1 MNLPHWIQVYFP
13 FGEHNWWL
21 SALVA
26 SLPII
31 VLFSLMAGFRVK
43 PHWSALCAAITAVVV
58 ANLAFTM
65 PWSLAGASFL
75 FGVGT
80 GLMNIIWIVVAAVY
94 LYDISVS
101 TGDFEIMKSSVG
113 GITADRR
120 LQLLLVAFCFGAF
133 IEGCAGFGS
142 PVAIAGAF
150 MIGLGFKPF
159 HAAALNLIAN
169 TAPVAWGAIG
179 TPVHML
185 TTVTGLPEADMN
197 AMIGR
202 ILPITAVIVP
212 FWLVRA
218 MVPWKETFE
227 VLPAI
232 LVVGVSFASMQFF
245 WSNRMDANL
254 VDITAG
260 LFSLLC
266 AVVFLLFWKPKRVWR
281 FEGDEV
287 VVAKGA
293 TLGVPSV
300 SGASPAAD
308 ARPSGQ
314 GTLEAVVLALATVG
328 PLVAMAIKFL
338 PTISMPTTFSFWVF
352 VVSALVLAVSVWKV
366 VRWGHRRYITILEIV
381 AVPAVWIALVMI
393 FRGGN
398 VNVLYV
404 AIAVAVFALLMVGF
418 SAGEVTRAWMPFAVL
433 SVFVLCWGLAPIKTW
448 MNVHTTPGW
457 NDVTMKDGKPV
468 LDKAG
473 KPVTNKGFITPL
485 HNLIS
490 RDKPVVTPD
499 PKTGKLPAEGAVFP
513 FIWLSATGTGCFL
526 AAIVGGLIRGV
537 NPIKLIQIFGHT
549 LFRMRWAV
557 LAISCMLGLGFVTR
571 YSGTDAVLG
580 LAFTHTGWFY
590 PFFGTFLGWL
600 GVALTG
606 SDTSSN
612 ALFGSLQKITAQ
624 QLGLDPVLMTAAN
637 SAGGVMGKMVDAQS
651 ITVATAATNQIGN
664 EGIIFRFVVW
674 HSIALGTIVGLIV
687 MFYAYVVPNLV
698 PHGVKLLSQ

>member
-1 MNLPHWIQVYFP
+1 MPTWTQIYDP
-13 FGEHNWWL
+13 FGHWWL

-26 SLPII
+26 ALPIV
-31 VLFSLMAGFRVK
+31 VLFTMMAGLRVK
-43 PHWSALCAAITAVVV
+43 PHWAALSGAATAVLV
-58 ANLAFTM
+58 AVLAFHM
-65 PWSLAGASFL
+65 PVSLAAGSFL
-75 FGVGT
+75 YGVST
-80 GLMNIIWIVVAAVY
+80 GLLNIVWIVVAAVY
-94 LYDISVS
+94 LYDIAVS
-101 TGDFEIMKSSVG
+101 TGDFEIMKSSVA

-185 TTVTGLPEADMN
+185 ATVTAMPEADMN

-202 ILPITAVIVP
+202 ILPITAIIVP

-218 MVPWKETFE
+218 MVSWKETFE
-227 VLPAI
+227 VFPAI
-232 LVVGVSFASMQFF
+232 LVVGVSFASMQWF
-245 WSNRMDANL
+245 WANHMDSNL

-266 AVVFLLFWKPKRVWR
+266 TVVFLLFWKPKTIWR
-281 FEGDEV
+281 FEDEGGHIAV
-287 VVAKGA
+287 VPAGK
-293 TLGVPSV
+293 GVPSV
-300 SGASPAAD
+300 SGG
-308 ARPSGQ
+308 SGPEIHSYTFGQ
-314 GTLEAVVLALATVG
+314 TFKAWL
-328 PLVAMAIKFL
+328 PFL
-338 PTISMPTTFSFWVF
+338 I
-352 VVSALVLAVSVWKV
+352 
-366 VRWGHRRYITILEIV
+366 
-381 AVPAVWIALVMI
+381 
-393 FRGGN
+393 
-398 VNVLYV
+398 
-404 AIAVAVFALLMVGF
+404 
-418 SAGEVTRAWMPFAVL
+418 L
-433 SVFVLCWGLAPIKTW
+433 SVFVFLWGYKPVKDW
-448 MNVHTTPGW
+448 MNIHTTPNWAARDASG
-457 NDVTMKDGKPV
+457 NVVHNPDGKLKLNSGWETPIH
-468 LDKAG
+468 
-473 KPVTNKGFITPL
+473 NK
-485 HNLIS
+485 IS
-490 RDKPVVTPD
+490 RAQPVVPKPTP
-499 PKTGKLPAEGAVFP
+499 EGAKFA

-526 AAIVGGLIRGV
+526 AAIIGGLIRGV
-537 NPIKLIQIFGHT
+537 SIGKLLTIFGQT

-557 LAISCMLGLGFVTR
+557 IAISAMLGLGFVTR
-571 YSGTDAVLG
+571 YSGSDAVLG

-651 ITVATAATNQIGN
+651 ICVATAATNQVGN
-664 EGIIFRFVVW
+664 EGFIFRFVVW
-674 HSIALGTIVGLIV
+674 HSIALGAIVGVIV
-687 MFYAYVVPNLV
+687 MIYAYVPWAKALV

>member
-1 MNLPHWIQVYFP
+1 LGQSKFSFQEKLMPTWTQIYDP
-13 FGEHNWWL
+13 FGHWWL

-26 SLPII
+26 ALPIV
-31 VLFSLMAGFRVK
+31 VLFTMMAGFRVK
-43 PHWSALCAAITAVVV
+43 PHWAALSGAATAVLV
-58 ANLAFTM
+58 ACLAFHM
-65 PWSLAGASFL
+65 PVSLAAGSFL
-75 FGVGT
+75 YGVST
-80 GLMNIIWIVVAAVY
+80 GLLNIVWIVVAAVY
-94 LYDISVS
+94 LYDIAVS
-101 TGDFEIMKSSVG
+101 TGDFEIMKSSVA

-185 TTVTGLPEADMN
+185 ATVTAMPEADMN

-202 ILPITAVIVP
+202 ILPITAIIVP

-218 MVPWKETFE
+218 MVSWKETFE
-227 VLPAI
+227 VFPAI
-232 LVVGVSFASMQFF
+232 LVVGISFASMQFF
-245 WSNRMDANL
+245 WSNYMDSNL

-266 AVVFLLFWKPKRVWR
+266 TVVFLLFWKPKKIWR
-281 FEGDEV
+281 FEDEGGHIAV
-287 VVAKGA
+287 TPAGRS
-293 TLGVPSV
+293 VPSV
-300 SGASPAAD
+300 SGG
-308 ARPSGQ
+308 SGPEVHSYSFGQ
-314 GTLEAVVLALATVG
+314 TFKAWL
-328 PLVAMAIKFL
+328 PFL
-338 PTISMPTTFSFWVF
+338 I
-352 VVSALVLAVSVWKV
+352 
-366 VRWGHRRYITILEIV
+366 
-381 AVPAVWIALVMI
+381 
-393 FRGGN
+393 
-398 VNVLYV
+398 
-404 AIAVAVFALLMVGF
+404 
-418 SAGEVTRAWMPFAVL
+418 L
-433 SVFVLCWGLAPIKTW
+433 SVFVFLWGFKPVKTW
-448 MNVHTTPGW
+448 MNVHTTPAFL
-457 NDVTMKDGKPV
+457 TADGKPKGGW
-468 LDKAG
+468 DT
-473 KPVTNKGFITPL
+473 PIHNK
-485 HNLIS
+485 IS
-490 RDKPVVTPD
+490 RDKPVVTKPT
-499 PKTGKLPAEGAVFP
+499 PEGAKFP

-526 AAIVGGLIRGV
+526 AAIIGGLIRGV
-537 NPIKLIQIFGHT
+537 NPVKLLTIFGHT

-557 LAISCMLGLGFVTR
+557 IAISAMLGLGFVTR
-571 YSGTDAVLG
+571 YSGSDAVLG

-651 ITVATAATNQIGN
+651 ICVATAATNQVGN
-664 EGIIFRFVVW
+664 EGFIFRFVVW
-674 HSIALGTIVGLIV
+674 HSIALGAIVGVIV
-687 MFYAYVVPNLV
+687 MFYAYVAPHLV

>member
-1 MNLPHWIQVYFP
+1 MPTWTQIYDP
-13 FGEHNWWL
+13 FGHWWL

-26 SLPII
+26 ALPIV
-31 VLFSLMAGFRVK
+31 VLFTMMAGLRVK
-43 PHWSALCAAITAVVV
+43 PHWAALSGAATAVLV
-58 ANLAFTM
+58 ACLAFHM
-65 PWSLAGASFL
+65 PVSLAAGSFL
-75 FGVGT
+75 YGVST
-80 GLMNIIWIVVAAVY
+80 GLLNIVWIVVAAVY
-94 LYDISVS
+94 LYDIAVS
-101 TGDFEIMKSSVG
+101 TGDFEIMKSSVA

-185 TTVTGLPEADMN
+185 ATVTAMPEADMN

-202 ILPITAVIVP
+202 ILPITALIVP

-218 MVPWKETFE
+218 MVSWKETFE
-227 VLPAI
+227 VFPAI

-245 WSNRMDANL
+245 WSNRMDSNL

-266 AVVFLLFWKPKRVWR
+266 TVVFLLFWKPKKIWR
-281 FEGDEV
+281 FEDEGGHIT
-287 VVAKGA
+287 VAAGGKS
-293 TLGVPSV
+293 VPSV
-300 SGASPAAD
+300 SGG
-308 ARPSGQ
+308 SGPEIHSYSFGQ
-314 GTLEAVVLALATVG
+314 TFKAWL
-328 PLVAMAIKFL
+328 PFL
-338 PTISMPTTFSFWVF
+338 I
-352 VVSALVLAVSVWKV
+352 
-366 VRWGHRRYITILEIV
+366 
-381 AVPAVWIALVMI
+381 
-393 FRGGN
+393 
-398 VNVLYV
+398 
-404 AIAVAVFALLMVGF
+404 
-418 SAGEVTRAWMPFAVL
+418 L
-433 SVFVLCWGLAPIKTW
+433 SVFVFLWGYKPVKDW
-448 MNVHTTPGW
+448 MNMHTTPNWAVRDAGG
-457 NDVTMKDGKPV
+457 NVVYGPDGKPK
-468 LDKAG
+468 LNSGWAT
-473 KPVTNKGFITPL
+473 PIHNK
-485 HNLIS
+485 IS
-490 RDKPVVTPD
+490 RDKPVVTKPT
-499 PKTGKLPAEGAVFP
+499 PEGAKFA

-526 AAIVGGLIRGV
+526 AAIIGGLIRGV
-537 NPIKLIQIFGHT
+537 NPVKLLTIFGHT

-557 LAISCMLGLGFVTR
+557 IAISAMLGRGFVTR
-571 YSGTDAVLG
+571 YSGSDAVLG

-651 ITVATAATNQIGN
+651 ICVATAATNQVGN
-664 EGIIFRFVVW
+664 EGFIFRFVVW
-674 HSIALGTIVGLIV
+674 HSIALGAIVGVIV
-687 MFYAYVVPNLV
+687 MIYAYVPWAQKLV